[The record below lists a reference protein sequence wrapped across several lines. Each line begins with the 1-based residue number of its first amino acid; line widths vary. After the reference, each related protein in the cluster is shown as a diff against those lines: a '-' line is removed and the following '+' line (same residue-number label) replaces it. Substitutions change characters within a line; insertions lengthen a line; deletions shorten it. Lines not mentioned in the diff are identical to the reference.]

1 MRHVCAWCGW
11 QLGVSVKAVALVVH
25 GARYGWAG
33 DIWNAAP
40 GSGTNH
46 GGGAKDVTD
55 VVRHMITNDELHI
68 NPNSEGQ
75 YMNRTFWPETSRGPA
90 IPRKL
95 AVRYSYGDSPILIAE
110 THETVS
116 LHVTSVAAK
125 AAMSAMPV
133 LTVDGLPV
141 LPVKEHTAAGTIG
154 IAVGG
159 IDPHG
164 RVFRFSSCNSS
175 AFDTEGVLYA
185 LGTDFWRSGYTNPAD
200 SGKVTMSWSADAA
213 NYYSKRGGHKPG
225 DARQAASIICANK
238 HPGADATMWSLGAAG
253 AWFAIDLV
261 SIQLHVTCFAFRN
274 DYGGGGNHPRTFEL
288 QGSTDGGS
296 SWATLSAH
304 QGEAWSG
311 NTAKSWPV
319 KSAAEQYYGQLRIVN
334 KGHEP
339 SVLLWH
345 RILRTRSQHK
355 TASGNCVLCVM
366 ILSGIILRR

>member
-1 MRHVCAWCGW
+1 MPLNQELNNCARNTNDASRLRQLVAQGADLASTNGGDWRHTPLHQACFHNRPLMVKALLELGAYEKCARSPRLIAHDSRVSLTKRAYVGQTDGRAAQADSGRAWRGLMPWSGRCAHLHSNPCGRGRTGTPVELARGGGHNEVVKILEGYV
-11 QLGVSVKAVALVVH
+11 QRPHAVGSVSVKAVALVVH

-33 DIWNAAP
+33 DIWNVAP

-154 IAVGG
+154 I
-159 IDPHG
+159 
-164 RVFRFSSCNSS
+164 
-175 AFDTEGVLYA
+175 
-185 LGTDFWRSGYTNPAD
+185 
-200 SGKVTMSWSADAA
+200 
-213 NYYSKRGGHKPG
+213 
-225 DARQAASIICANK
+225 
-238 HPGADATMWSLGAAG
+238 
-253 AWFAIDLV
+253 
-261 SIQLHVTCFAFRN
+261 
-274 DYGGGGNHPRTFEL
+274 GGGEWDVWRTVGEW
-288 QGSTDGGS
+288 DGGGDD
-296 SWATLSAH
+296 
-304 QGEAWSG
+304 QPEG
-311 NTAKSWPV
+311 AKSQKP
-319 KSAAEQYYGQLRIVN
+319 
-334 KGHEP
+334 
-339 SVLLWH
+339 
-345 RILRTRSQHK
+345 
-355 TASGNCVLCVM
+355 
-366 ILSGIILRR
+366 